1 MPEFSGTGVDRGLAR
16 LRLQLSEVQPDLVA
30 RSQQP
35 VTLCVHDLVTA
46 AAAAG
51 SIADDDPEGATY
63 VLLALKSAFLTGQ
76 TLGNDTGVRLPD
88 VGGLVAFC
96 LAGLGAPVDDAWLA
110 AVDRKLRLPDRLVL
124 GRTPATG

>member
-1 MPEFSGTGVDRGLAR
+1 M
-16 LRLQLSEVQPDLVA
+16 
-30 RSQQP
+30 
-35 VTLCVHDLVTA
+35 
-46 AAAAG
+46 
-51 SIADDDPEGATY
+51 
-63 VLLALKSAFLTGQ
+63 LLALKSAFLTGQ